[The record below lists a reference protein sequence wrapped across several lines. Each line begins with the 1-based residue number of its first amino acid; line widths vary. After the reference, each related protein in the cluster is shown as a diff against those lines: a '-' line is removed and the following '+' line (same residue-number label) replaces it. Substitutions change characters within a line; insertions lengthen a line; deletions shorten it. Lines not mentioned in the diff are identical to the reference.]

1 MTTPQQIDLLAAVA
15 EQGEVDVPLT
25 LLEDLGRPAL
35 ATDLRELA
43 DEGLVDYTDDTVR
56 ITDAGREAVG
66 PRNSA

>member
-25 LLEDLGRPAL
+25 LLEDLGRPSL

-56 ITDAGREAVG
+56 ITDAGREAVV